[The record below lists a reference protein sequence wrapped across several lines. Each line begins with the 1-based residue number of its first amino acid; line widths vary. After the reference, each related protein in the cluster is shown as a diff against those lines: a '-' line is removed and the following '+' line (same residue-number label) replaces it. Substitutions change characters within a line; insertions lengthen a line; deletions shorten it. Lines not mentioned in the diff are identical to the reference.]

1 MAARAFQRWPV
12 WVATLS
18 IATGCATQERH
29 HASAPM
35 GAAVTAVEAQRHFA
49 TAADNEC
56 PVRRVGHEEEAASG
70 DTAVPPPRLIADDL
84 QGLVATALTS
94 NPRLHQMQQEAAAA
108 WERVRYVD
116 ELPDPEVGAMA
127 LIPPMHYADGRQVAS
142 VLFSQRIPWLK
153 RLSAQEQE
161 ACFEAWALDSS
172 WQAERLRTISDVKV
186 AYYRLYVVE
195 QQLRINQDNRQLI
208 DLLVNVATDRVAAQ
222 AATEGDVLIGT
233 LELSRLEEERF
244 GLEERRA
251 SVQANLNRLLNRSAE
266 TPVNVP
272 AELHLP
278 SPDWTLDEL
287 RQTAWLHQP
296 DIAAAQ
302 LRSSAASW
310 GIRVAELER
319 RPEITFNL
327 DWMVMAPRAEPG
339 MPAFG
344 GDDTVQ
350 VGAMVSVPLW
360 HEKYDAMR
368 DEAIR
373 EQMARTYSLYDV
385 QRQYEATLAE
395 LLEQARAAARTAE
408 LYNSTML
415 PQARQTFEA
424 DQRAYVGPG
433 TTDFDRVIEDFRTV
447 LTLEEGYH
455 RATGEWAIALARIEQ
470 AIAQD
475 IATLSTLP
483 EPVPAA
489 EPDLPL
495 PSDDETEQDD
505 RIQQMTANVEQ
516 STAELP
522 VTEDRPTRIP
532 NVRAASD
539 STGRFSSRCGASVAR
554 GSVRSAR

>member
-1 MAARAFQRWPV
+1 
-12 WVATLS
+12 
-18 IATGCATQERH
+18 
-29 HASAPM
+29 
-35 GAAVTAVEAQRHFA
+35 
-49 TAADNEC
+49 
-56 PVRRVGHEEEAASG
+56 VRVVGHEDGVDSADA
-70 DTAVPPPRLIADDL
+70 TFPPPQIADDL
-84 QGLVATALTS
+84 QLLVATALAS
-94 NPRLHQMQQEAAAA
+94 NPRLHRMQQEAAAA

-142 VLFSQRIPWLK
+142 VQFSQRIPWLK
-153 RLSAQEQE
+153 RLGAQEQE
-161 ACFEAWALDSS
+161 ACFEAGALDAS
-172 WQAERLRTISDVKV
+172 WQAERLRTISEVEV

-195 QQLRINQDNRQLI
+195 QQLRINRDNRQLI
-208 DLLVNVATDRVAAQ
+208 ELLVNVATERVAAQ

-233 LELSRLEEERF
+233 LELSRLEEERY

-251 SVQANLNRLLNRSAE
+251 SLQANLNRLLNRPAE
-266 TPVNVP
+266 TPVRVP
-272 AELHLP
+272 ANLQLP

-287 RQTAWLHQP
+287 RQTAWQHQP

-319 RPEITFNL
+319 RPEITLNL
-327 DWMVMAPRAEPG
+327 DWMVMAPREEPG

-373 EQMARTYSLYDV
+373 EQMARTFSLYDV
-385 QRQYEATLAE
+385 QRQYEAALAE
-395 LLEQARAAARTAE
+395 LLEQARAGARTAE

-424 DQRAYVGPG
+424 DRRAYVGPG
-433 TTDFDRVIEDFRTV
+433 TVDFDRVVEDFRTV

-455 RATGEWAIALARIEQ
+455 RAMGDWAIALARIEQ
-470 AIAQD
+470 AVARD
-475 IATLSTLP
+475 ISSLPTLP
-483 EPVPAA
+483 ELVPAA
-489 EPDLPL
+489 EPDPGSN
-495 PSDDETEQDD
+495 PSNE
-505 RIQQMTANVEQ
+505 
-516 STAELP
+516 EL
-522 VTEDRPTRIP
+522 DRPTEIQLMTAESEQSIAERPMTERRP
-532 NVRAASD
+532 NQASNVPTATD
-539 STGRFSSRCGASVAR
+539 NSSRFSSRCGASAAR
-554 GSVRSAR
+554 GAARSSR